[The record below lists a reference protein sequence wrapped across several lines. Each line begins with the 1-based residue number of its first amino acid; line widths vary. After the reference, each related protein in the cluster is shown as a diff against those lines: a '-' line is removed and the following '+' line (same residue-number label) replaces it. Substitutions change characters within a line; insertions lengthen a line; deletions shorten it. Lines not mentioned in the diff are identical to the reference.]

1 MKRVL
6 TYGTYDLLHYGHIRL
21 LQRAKALGDYLV
33 VAVSTDEFNAIKG
46 KKAYHNYDTRK
57 KMLEA
62 IRYVDLVIPEENWE
76 QKINDVKEYHIDTVV
91 MGSDWAG
98 SDKFDYLKD
107 YCEVVYLD
115 RTEGISTTKIK
126 DDLGLQEAV
135 NGINQ
140 IPVTKEEREKE
151 SK

>member
-1 MKRVL
+1 MKRIL
-6 TYGTYDLLHYGHIRL
+6 TYGTFDLLHYGHIRL
-21 LQRAKALGDYLV
+21 LKRAKELGDYLI
-33 VAVSTDEFNAIKG
+33 VAVSTDEFNDIKG
-46 KKAYHNYDTRK
+46 KKAYHDYETRK

-62 IRYVDLVIPEENWE
+62 IRYVDLVIPENTWE
-76 QKINDVKEYHIDTVV
+76 QKLDDVKTYKVDVVV

-126 DDLGLQEAV
+126 NDLGLQEPI

-140 IPVTKEEREKE
+140 IPEPKGGN
-151 SK
+151 